1 MLIPLAWKDQ
11 LFQLLTEIPVI
22 VKYPHNTVL
31 DNVCHKRYFDFEF
44 DFLLLSSE
52 KQEMLHHWSIKI
64 ANRPLFT
71 SLTGQMK
78 NNRKKI
84 RYGNDNAWHSNYFY
98 VWRSVQW

>member
-1 MLIPLAWKDQ
+1 VFVPLAWKEQ
-11 LFQLLTEIPVI
+11 LFQFFAEIPVI
-22 VKYPHNTVL
+22 VKYPYDTVL

-71 SLTGQMK
+71 SFTVK
-78 NNRKKI
+78 TNNI
-84 RYGNDNAWHSNYFY
+84 
-98 VWRSVQW
+98 

>member
-1 MLIPLAWKDQ
+1 MFIAQAWKEQ
-11 LFQLLTEIPVI
+11 LFQFFAEIPVI

-71 SLTGQMK
+71 SFTVK
-78 NNRKKI
+78 TNNI
-84 RYGNDNAWHSNYFY
+84 
-98 VWRSVQW
+98 

>member
-1 MLIPLAWKDQ
+1 VFVPLAWKEQ
-11 LFQLLTEIPVI
+11 LFQFFAEIPVI

-71 SLTGQMK
+71 SFTVK
-78 NNRKKI
+78 TTNI
-84 RYGNDNAWHSNYFY
+84 
-98 VWRSVQW
+98 